1 MSAVA
6 AAQQTLIDHLVESL
20 QKAAEY
26 NADSFVAPVAVI
38 WTDEHRE
45 FEELVP
51 LLRER
56 IPILTF
62 GDYDPAK
69 LTGPAEW
76 IRCAVAETVT
86 WERPSDATPV
96 AYLPGVSRAQLR
108 AVEECPPPLRTLAEL
123 VFRGVYFTQRN
134 SNDWTLVGYLR
145 NVEQGVGAEV
155 AAPNAAETRD
165 AVKRA
170 IRQLAVEPLER
181 LRAQAPLRASD
192 FDRLL
197 NPDPVRQLARWMN
210 APEEVADEMD
220 AGAWAAFSA
229 SCKRDFGFDPAKD
242 GVLTAAELLGAREGE
257 WARVWETFADA
268 PKSFPAIVQLLEQVQ
283 PLELLTD
290 TPSSWPQ
297 ENRRAESALR
307 KELDDLTDKHA
318 DEIRPVLDRL
328 WSAHAERRGWVWAK
342 LGQAPLAEALAQLRE
357 LSAATETPLPAAAPA
372 AIAEAYTTSGWVADA
387 SLLGALA
394 AVDSDAD
401 VAAVEAVAD
410 ALYRPWAETSA
421 RRLQDAMLEAAA
433 EGTLPRPYDSARV
446 DVGTCIVFVDGLRY
460 DLARQLEAEL
470 LRRTLVVSTDHA
482 FTAIPTVTPT
492 AKPAVSPA
500 AAALGPGADFGCTV
514 AATGAAQN
522 ANVLRQLVAAAGFE
536 VLEGKTTGTPA
547 LDARGW
553 AEAGEIDALG
563 HGFAE
568 RLSREVSRCL
578 DEIADRVSALLDAGW
593 ESVRVV
599 TDHGWLLLPRGLPK
613 VELPQHLTLKRK
625 GRCARLNAEAPV
637 DAPVLPWYWD
647 SEVRIAVAPGV
658 SCFEAGTKYEHG
670 GISAQESIVPVVLVS
685 RAEAVTPTVI
695 SEIRWVQL
703 RLRAQVD
710 DAPPGALLD
719 VRSRPGD
726 ASSSLVAKSAPIGA
740 DGGVSVVI
748 DDDSRLGE
756 SAAVVVTTADGKR
769 VVAQRPTIIGGD
781 T

>member
-1 MSAVA
+1 VTAVA

-20 QKAAEY
+20 EKAAEY
-26 NADSFVAPVAVI
+26 NADSLVAPVAVV

-45 FEELVP
+45 FEELVS

-69 LTGPAEW
+69 LTGPAAW
-76 IRCAVAETVT
+76 IRGAVADTVP
-86 WERPSDATPV
+86 WERPADATPV
-96 AYLPGVSRAQLR
+96 VYLPGVSRAQLR
-108 AVEECPPPLRTLAEL
+108 AVEECPPPLKTLAEL
-123 VFRGVYFTQRN
+123 VFRGVFFTQRN
-134 SNDWTLVGYLR
+134 MNDWTLLGYLR
-145 NVEQGVGAEV
+145 NVEQGIGVEV

-170 IRQLAVEPLER
+170 ICQLAVEPLER

-197 NPDPVRQLARWMN
+197 NPDPVRQLARWIN
-210 APEEVADEMD
+210 APDEVADELD
-220 AGAWAAFSA
+220 AGAWAAFRA
-229 SCKRDFGFDPAKD
+229 SCKRDFGFDPEKD
-242 GVLTAAELLGAREGE
+242 GLLTAGELLGARQGE

-268 PKSFPAIVQLLEQVQ
+268 PKSFPGIVQLLEQVQ

-290 TPSSWPQ
+290 MPTSWPQ
-297 ENRRAESALR
+297 ENRTAERDLRGELTALA
-307 KELDDLTDKHA
+307 DKHA
-318 DEIRPVLDRL
+318 EEIRPVLDRL
-328 WSAHAERRGWVWAK
+328 WTDHAERRGGVWAK
-342 LGQAPLAEALAQLRE
+342 LGQAPLAEALAQLRQ
-357 LSAATETPLPAAAPA
+357 LATATETPLPAGAPEL
-372 AIAEAYTTSGWVADA
+372 IADVYATSGWVADA
-387 SLLGALA
+387 SLLAALA
-394 AVDSDAD
+394 VVDSDVD

-421 RRLQDAMLEAAA
+421 RRFQDAMLEAAA
-433 EGTLPRPYDSARV
+433 DGRLPRPYDSSSV
-446 DVGTCIVFVDGLRY
+446 DAGTCVVFVDGLRY

-470 LRRTLVVSTDHA
+470 LRRTLVVSIDHA
-482 FTAIPTVTPT
+482 FAAIPTVTPT

-536 VLEGKTTGTPA
+536 VIEGKTTGTPA
-547 LDARGW
+547 PIARGW

-568 RLSREVSRCL
+568 RLSREVQRCL

-593 ESVRVV
+593 ESVRIV

-613 VELPQHLTLKRK
+613 VDLPQHLTVKRK
-625 GRCARLNAEAPV
+625 GRCARLNSEAPV
-637 DAPVLPWYWD
+637 DVPALPWFWD
-647 SEVRIAVAPGV
+647 SDVRIAVAPGV

-670 GISAQESIVPVVLVS
+670 GISAQESIVPVVSVG
-685 RAEAVTPTVI
+685 RAEAATPTVI

-703 RLRAQVD
+703 RFRAHVD
-710 DAPPGALLD
+710 DAPSEAVLD

-726 ASSSLVAKSAPIGA
+726 ASSSLVAKPAPIDAAGTA
-740 DGGVSVVI
+740 SVVI

-769 VVAQRPTIIGGD
+769 VLAQRATVIGGD